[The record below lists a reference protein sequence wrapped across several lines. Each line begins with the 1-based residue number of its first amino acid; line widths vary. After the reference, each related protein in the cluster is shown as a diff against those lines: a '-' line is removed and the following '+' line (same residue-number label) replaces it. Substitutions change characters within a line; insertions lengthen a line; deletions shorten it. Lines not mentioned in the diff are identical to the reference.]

1 MIEFI
6 TFIDESGHTHKVVK
20 SKIEEVIEWKQDSE
34 GRITS
39 MVVLNC
45 GREIF
50 VPGTADE
57 IVAIINEG
65 E

>member
-1 MIEFI
+1 MIQFI
-6 TFIDESGHTHKVVK
+6 TLIDESGHTHKVVK
-20 SKIEEVIEWKQDSE
+20 DKIEEVIEWNQDTD
-34 GRITS
+34 GRIIS

-57 IVAIINEG
+57 IVATING
-65 E
+65 GN

>member
-1 MIEFI
+1 MIQFI
-6 TFIDESGHTHKVVK
+6 TLIDESGNTHKVVK
-20 SKIEEVIEWKQDSE
+20 DKIEEVIEWKQDHN
-34 GRITS
+34 GHITS

-50 VPGTADE
+50 VPGTADQ
-57 IVAIINEG
+57 IVAIINGG